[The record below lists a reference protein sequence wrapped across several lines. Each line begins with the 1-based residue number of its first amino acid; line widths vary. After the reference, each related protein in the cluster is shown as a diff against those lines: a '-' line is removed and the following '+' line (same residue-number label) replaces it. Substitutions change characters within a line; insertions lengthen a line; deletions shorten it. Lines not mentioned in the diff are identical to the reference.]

1 VLREL
6 LEDVR
11 EDAADRIF
19 NILSTLILINR
30 NVENDFVSLLVFQ
43 LQDRIH
49 FSDITDEILISPHV
63 LEARE
68 ASGASI

>member
-30 NVENDFVSLLVFQ
+30 NVKNDFVSLLVIQ

-49 FSDITDEILISPHV
+49 FSDIIDEILISPHF

-68 ASGASI
+68 ASGASV